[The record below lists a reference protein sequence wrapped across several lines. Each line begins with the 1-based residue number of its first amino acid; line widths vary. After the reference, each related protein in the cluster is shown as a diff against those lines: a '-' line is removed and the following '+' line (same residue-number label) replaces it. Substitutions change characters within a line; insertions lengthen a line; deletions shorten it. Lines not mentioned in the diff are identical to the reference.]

1 MIVIGLLI
9 VLWYGAGY
17 ALLKAASDADDELD
31 LP

>member
-9 VLWYGAGY
+9 VGLY
-17 ALLKAASDADDELD
+17 ALLYALVKAASDADDEMG